1 MILVPKGRKTLGH
14 IKRGYTL
21 LVANSL
27 NISMYEKVSKFAGR
41 THQDACPLQTWK
53 FYNIYFKGVTSRY
66 FFLKLYNSWNC
77 KIFSD
82 IREAKVGRDII
93 EHLKKPLS
101 HSRVPKFV
109 DKTRLDYKWKPF
121 LWKWVWFFFWE

>member
-41 THQDACPLQTWK
+41 THQDACPLQTIEN
-53 FYNIYFKGVTSRY
+53 FIIFTS
-66 FFLKLYNSWNC
+66 K
-77 KIFSD
+77 
-82 IREAKVGRDII
+82 E
-93 EHLKKPLS
+93 
-101 HSRVPKFV
+101 
-109 DKTRLDYKWKPF
+109 
-121 LWKWVWFFFWE
+121 